1 MNVVEASLKL
11 KEKPLESIF
20 DSSSFIFT
28 VDHLA
33 FEKSIQRFRIK
44 SSSFAISIIAFEQ
57 MSENLQ
63 KVVDERFME
72 LQSAQRD
79 YSKELLKRKYLKKEP
94 KTMVFTLRK

>member
-11 KEKPLESIF
+11 RERPLKSIF

-33 FEKSIQRFRIK
+33 FKKSIQRLRIK

-57 MSENLQ
+57 MTEILQ
-63 KVVDERFME
+63 KVADEGFKE
-72 LQSAQRD
+72 LRSVQRD
-79 YSKELLKRKYLKKEP
+79 YSKELLK
-94 KTMVFTLRK
+94 